1 MRAEEWVNAFDYGY
15 AAPSVD
21 DRFAITSDLF
31 EHPLDNGRYMARV
44 AFKAPEVLTDAPL
57 NVTLVLDASGSMSS
71 GNRVAI
77 AREAAEAIRRS
88 LDRDDRISVVHFT
101 TYVLDNLTVENA
113 APDDRAVSDSIAWLE
128 PHDSTNVQAGLDLGV
143 RLADAMRRERPEA
156 LNYIVLMSDGVAN
169 VDATDP
175 FAILEATSASAG
187 ANPLRLIT
195 VGVGIENYNDHLL
208 EQLAQHGNG
217 WYRYLFDEEQ
227 ARSTFPTRQLA
238 RARLTGRRS
247 DACPGGVGP
256 RCGESMAH
264 RRLREPRYVSRVIHA
279 GQAGVRR
286 GVLGSGHYRLLRTGT
301 AR

>member
-1 MRAEEWVNAFDYGY
+1 M
-15 AAPSVD
+15 
-21 DRFAITSDLF
+21 
-31 EHPLDNGRYMARV
+31 
-44 AFKAPEVLTDAPL
+44 
-57 NVTLVLDASGSMSS
+57 
-71 GNRVAI
+71 
-77 AREAAEAIRRS
+77 
-88 LDRDDRISVVHFT
+88 VHFT
-101 TYVLDNLTVENA
+101 TYVLDGLTVENA

-175 FAILEATSASAG
+175 FAILEATSAPAG

-227 ARSTFPTRQLA
+227 ARSTFRRDTGSRSPHRSPIRHVPRWSGTRMRCGRGALSVTKTA
-238 RARLTGRRS
+238 LRPPRRSRRTGRS
-247 DACPGGVGP
+247 SP
-256 RCGESMAH
+256 RCTRERPLPSSTSWNCMTISA
-264 RRLREPRYVSRVIHA
+264 RRA
-279 GQAGVRR
+279 GWGRWNCDGLNRTAGAP
-286 GVLGSGHYRLLRTGT
+286 GAKAATS
-301 AR
+301 